1 MNVVCFVCQFQVE
14 YLLWEVNMPLFLAY
28 SGILMNIVFSCI
40 TQDRRAGWASALA
53 LNFSKTSHMQPSVLL
68 YNYVLA

>member
-14 YLLWEVNMPLFLAY
+14 YLLWKVNMPPFLAY

-53 LNFSKTSHMQPSVLL
+53 FNMQL
-68 YNYVLA
+68 